1 MTQFGAFLD
10 VAIDILSRGVTLA
23 LALPG
28 PLSAC
33 LIILEAFTF
42 VCTHS
47 VRFRFISSMM
57 HLALKD
63 VTNA

>member
-1 MTQFGAFLD
+1 M
-10 VAIDILSRGVTLA
+10 AIDILSRGVTLA

-47 VRFRFISSMM
+47 VRFRFTNSLM
-57 HLALKD
+57 HSTLKD
-63 VTNA
+63 VPIL